1 MIIGH
6 WFVHNWKVD
15 EAWSSWMAVRSPICS
30 TTSLFAAKWEKEMIM
45 SKHKDTITNTNT
57 AWSSWISHLFYNIT
71 KLLLLVCGGT
81 SQLNQKNIMLR
92 LVARFPLCSVRQ
104 PRDLPDVTDAA
115 DEQKNKKTKNKTNW
129 TKKEQQ
135 KNKPKW
141 HSQKNKSNKI
151 HHQDKFSSWH
161 LIYKKSYSW

>member
-1 MIIGH
+1 
-6 WFVHNWKVD
+6 
-15 EAWSSWMAVRSPICS
+15 
-30 TTSLFAAKWEKEMIM
+30 MIM

-115 DEQKNKKTKNKTNW
+115 DEQKNKKIKQIERK
-129 TKKEQQ
+129 
-135 KNKPKW
+135 
-141 HSQKNKSNKI
+141 KSNKKI
-151 HHQDKFSSWH
+151 NQNDRAKKQKQQNLSTRQIFF
-161 LIYKKSYSW
+161 LIYKNSYS

>member
-1 MIIGH
+1 
-6 WFVHNWKVD
+6 
-15 EAWSSWMAVRSPICS
+15 
-30 TTSLFAAKWEKEMIM
+30 MIM

-141 HSQKNKSNKI
+141 HSQKTKATKFITKTNFLPDTWYTRKATV
-151 HHQDKFSSWH
+151 DKMDNVCFSWQIWISCFLWH
-161 LIYKKSYSW
+161 VTIVYC